1 MLGML
6 RENRQP
12 QVQRFSR
19 MKLHA
24 QAGGFAGGMAKA
36 VIAHGAQSPGQHV
49 SQIAAD
55 KLYAGQSQ
63 GLATVLMGTIVPT
76 KGDGLVR
83 DGE

>member
-6 RENRQP
+6 RENRQT

-24 QAGGFAGGMAKA
+24 QAGGFGGGMAKA
-36 VIAHGAQSPGQHV
+36 VIAYGAQSPGQHV

-55 KLYAGQSQ
+55 ELYAGQ
-63 GLATVLMGTIVPT
+63 GERLAAVLVGTIFPAE
-76 KGDGLVR
+76 GDGLVS